1 MPQNKRKPVASG
13 LRMKVLRE
21 TDFMCIY
28 CGGDATEVDH
38 IIPYSY
44 SQDNRKINLVPACG
58 ECNRLV
64 SDKVFDTFVEK
75 ILFIQRERK
84 RKKLGP
90 LVSGIRIPELQTP
103 VTPILRTPI
112 EKKVRIGRQKYV
124 PDPVDVEKIKQYIT
138 TLAGKKGNVNRACIH
153 IEKRLKRK
161 WSRQYI
167 YMIYKGKV
175 NPSEK
180 CIKKLLQIIKPWPK
194 RHRLYIQAESAEQK
208 ANWMQLTMDQ
218 RREALD
224 GTYKLLIKSD

>member
-1 MPQNKRKPVASG
+1 MPQNKRKPVSSG

-21 TDFMCIY
+21 TEFMCIY

-64 SDKVFDTFVEK
+64 SDKVFDTFAEK

-84 RKKLGP
+84 RKKLDP
-90 LVSGIRIPELQTP
+90 LVSGIRMPEIKTP
-103 VTPILRTPI
+103 KTPILKVPI
-112 EKKVRIGRQKYV
+112 EKKVRVGRQKYI
-124 PDPVDVEKIKQYIT
+124 PDPIDLEKIKQYIT
-138 TLAGKKGNVNRACIH
+138 ALACKKGNINRACVH

-161 WSRQYI
+161 WSKQYI
-167 YMIYKGKV
+167 YHIYKGNA

-180 CIKKLLQIIKPWPK
+180 FVKKLLHIAKPRPK

-208 ANWMQLTMDQ
+208 ARWMKLTMTQ
-218 RREALD
+218 RREALNKMCD
-224 GTYKLLIKSD
+224 EERIQ